1 MKKNLLF
8 CVVVATFL
16 APIGCSQKVKQWSH
30 NERKAVKE
38 ALNEYRQMIYLEDL
52 TDAEFGLFADGVA
65 IDLEN
70 SYPVYAE
77 FIEMPGVDDTV
88 EMVVVT
94 TIVEELNTDARNMR
108 HLYPYD
114 YLVAQGVLPAGLSR
128 EQQRAFYNCFSQQV
142 NQQFNSMQS
151 FFNAISADTTS
162 YSTISRI
169 QSNCANQLFGWVVTE
184 VDIIEVE

>member
-1 MKKNLLF
+1 MKKILLSF
-8 CVVVATFL
+8 GIVAALLSTMS
-16 APIGCSQKVKQWSH
+16 CTQKVKQWSH
-30 NERKAVKE
+30 EERKAIKN

-52 TDAEFGLFADGVA
+52 TDAEFGMFTDGVA

-94 TIVEELNTDARNMR
+94 TIVEELKTDARNMR

-114 YLVAQGVLPAGLSR
+114 YLVAEGVLPAGLSR
-128 EQQRAFYNCFSQQV
+128 EQQKAFYNCFSQSV
-142 NQQFNSMQS
+142 NQQFSSMQS
-151 FFNAISADTTS
+151 FFNAITADTTS
-162 YSTISRI
+162 YSKISRI
-169 QSNCANQLFGWVVTE
+169 QNNCANQLFGWVVTE
-184 VDIIEVE
+184 VDIVEVE